1 VYAGQWAITAIT
13 FKSSTMA
20 MSFYIPNILLVIIAT
35 MKWQEAHNAERN
47 LFPKVSGV
55 INFDGILLTL

>member
-13 FKSSTMA
+13 FKSSTMGI
-20 MSFYIPNILLVIIAT
+20 SFYIPNILVIIAT

-47 LFPKVSGV
+47 LFPKVSG
-55 INFDGILLTL
+55 IITFDGILLTL

>member
-1 VYAGQWAITAIT
+1 
-13 FKSSTMA
+13 MA
-20 MSFYIPNILLVIIAT
+20 MSFYIPNMLLMIIAT

-55 INFDGILLTL
+55 ITFDGIVLTL

>member
-1 VYAGQWAITAIT
+1 
-13 FKSSTMA
+13 
-20 MSFYIPNILLVIIAT
+20 

-55 INFDGILLTL
+55 ITFDGILLTL